1 MSCLALFSIG
11 CATSQN
17 AASIFVNRFF
27 SGLFGSAAVSNVN
40 AALGDI
46 WSREA
51 RGTAVTFYAI
61 AVVGGPCLGPVFGAA
76 ILERSSS
83 SGWRWTEY
91 TTAILTA
98 AVVALTYFCMPEMYP
113 PVILKWKAQ
122 RLRKETGNPK
132 LYHPQER
139 IKIDVKSI
147 ITKQLSRPLKMLVS
161 EPMVT
166 CIAFYASFVYTILY
180 LTLTVF
186 PIVFE
191 EQRGYS
197 PLIGSLPF
205 LGLFVGVNLAIV
217 INLGNQPRYIRKCR
231 AANGKPVPEARLP
244 PLAVGSVLM
253 VAGLFWF
260 GWTAAP
266 KYSWVHPALAAVLI
280 GAGFNTI
287 FQQCKYLGELPQSRN
302 SARG

>member
-1 MSCLALFSIG
+1 MI
-11 CATSQN
+11 
-17 AASIFVNRFF
+17 
-27 SGLFGSAAVSNVN
+27 
-40 AALGDI
+40 
-46 WSREA
+46 
-51 RGTAVTFYAI
+51 
-61 AVVGGPCLGPVFGAA
+61 GPVLGAA
-76 ILERSSS
+76 ILVNPNL
-83 SGWRWTEY
+83 GWRWTEY
-91 TTAILTA
+91 ITAILNA
-98 AVVALTYFCMPEMYP
+98 AIVVLTYFCMPEMYP
-113 PVILKWKAQ
+113 PVVLKWKAQ
-122 RLRKETGNPK
+122 RLRKETGNQK

-139 IKIDVKSI
+139 IKIDIKSI
-147 ITKQLSRPLKMLVS
+147 ITKQLSRPLKMLIA

-197 PLIGSLPF
+197 PLVGALPF
-205 LGLFVGVNLAIV
+205 LGLFVGVILAIF

-244 PLAVGSVLM
+244 PLAIGSVLM

-266 KYSWVHPALAAVLI
+266 RYPWVHPVLAAVLI
-280 GAGFNTI
+280 GAGFNII
-287 FQQCKYLGELPQSRN
+287 FQQCKFLDKASLGLQAAPED
-302 SARG
+302 